1 MANSENDKILVLNV
15 IRQWGIDDKTKEIKS
30 AGQKRMPM
38 EIDDKDLT
46 IEIPVVDEAV
56 KEKKTTTKS
65 TKKSTTTTKKTD
77 KQDKARG
84 E

>member
-46 IEIPVVDEAV
+46 IEIPVVGEV
-56 KEKKTTTKS
+56 EKEKKTTTAK
-65 TKKSTTTTKKTD
+65 TKKSTTCIPIK
-77 KQDKARG
+77 
-84 E
+84 